1 MVEPYLYIVKN
12 SSAMGSYDDGIFIKF
27 GDKSPQHITFEM
39 FTEDPDIETCD
50 FRLTSFDNTTAN
62 VTSNGTA
69 NNGTTLAATANKT
82 NSTNTT
88 VSVKPL
94 RENFTKAQWQ
104 DVAFFR
110 FGYFNYQKLNLV
122 SMV

>member
-1 MVEPYLYIVKN
+1 MEEPYLYIVKN

-94 RENFTKAQWQ
+94 RENFTKAKWQ